1 MGSPLPLTI
10 IWQYPPAAQ
19 QTPIALAVEHPDVA
33 CVDNNGRD
41 TLLVVGRVGKDDEKV
56 VFDIDGKY
64 RGDIGWIRYLAIS
77 HKNHLRS
84 L

>member
-1 MGSPLPLTI
+1 M
-10 IWQYPPAAQ
+10 AC
-19 QTPIALAVEHPDVA
+19 AVEHPDVA

-41 TLLVVGRVGKDDEKV
+41 TLLVVGRVGKNGGKV
-56 VFDIDGKY
+56 GFGIDGKY

>member
-1 MGSPLPLTI
+1 M
-10 IWQYPPAAQ
+10 AC
-19 QTPIALAVEHPDVA
+19 AVEHPDVA

-41 TLLVVGRVGKDDEKV
+41 TLLVVGRVGKNGGKV
-56 VFDIDGKY
+56 GFGIDGKN

-77 HKNHLRS
+77 HKNHLLS

>member
-1 MGSPLPLTI
+1 MSSMAATSLAQLT
-10 IWQYPPAAQ
+10 PMAC
-19 QTPIALAVEHPDVA
+19 AVEHPDVA
-33 CVDNNGRD
+33 CVDNQGRD
-41 TLLVVGRVGKDDEKV
+41 TLLVVGGVGKNGGKV
-56 VFDIDGKY
+56 GFGIDSKY